1 MPPSGRQADRS
12 ARTSA
17 GDLSRIGSK
26 DRVRFAGASSG
37 APRLVPAGLALAAAV
52 AAWLFWGRLA
62 SCGASLETPETQIR
76 KALANQGRA
85 HFGDAYGFRAG
96 GTVELHSTRFE
107 DIAPSIEEKGRAV
120 VVAMLSAEG
129 RVAWRDQDA
138 RLTYLGRERFHMK
151 PCSFALWCGE
161 GDQFDR
167 LRGVLSVLFRRHD
180 AMERRDLEAYGRLLS
195 ARYRDRG
202 QDRAETERRL
212 ERELSGPPARIRV
225 TAWQIR
231 VERDGAEVGE
241 DLEIAAPGQEP
252 RRERHVYRLV
262 RESERWVFAGG
273 V

>member
-1 MPPSGRQADRS
+1 MPPSGRPADRR
-12 ARTSA
+12 ARASA
-17 GDLSRIGSK
+17 GDLSRIGAK
-26 DRVRFAGASSG
+26 DRGRLPGGASG
-37 APRLVPAGLALAAAV
+37 APYLVPAGLALAAAI

-76 KALANQGRA
+76 RALANQDRA

-96 GTVELHSTRFE
+96 GTVELHSLRFE
-107 DIAPSIEEKGRAV
+107 DIAPTVEKGRAV

-129 RVAWRDQDA
+129 RVVWHDQDA
-138 RLTYLGRERFHMK
+138 KLTYLGRERFHMK
-151 PCSFALWCGE
+151 PCSLALWCGE

-180 AMERRDLEAYGRLLS
+180 ALERRDLDAYDRLLS

-212 ERELSGPPARIRV
+212 ERELSGPPAHVRV
-225 TAWQIR
+225 IAWQIR
-231 VERDGAEVGE
+231 VERDGAEAGE
-241 DLEIAAPGQEP
+241 DLEITGQDREP
-252 RRERHVYRLV
+252 SRERHVYRLAQ
-262 RESERWVFAGG
+262 ESARWVFVGG

>member
-1 MPPSGRQADRS
+1 
-12 ARTSA
+12 
-17 GDLSRIGSK
+17 
-26 DRVRFAGASSG
+26 
-37 APRLVPAGLALAAAV
+37 VPAGLALAAAV

-107 DIAPSIEEKGRAV
+107 DVAPSIEERRGEGRGEGRAV

-129 RVAWRDQDA
+129 RVVWHDQDA
-138 RLTYLGRERFHMK
+138 KLTYLGRERFHMK
-151 PCSFALWCGE
+151 PCSLALWCGE

-180 AMERRDLEAYGRLLS
+180 AMERRDPEAYGRLLS

-202 QDRAETERRL
+202 QDRADTERRL
-212 ERELSGPPARIRV
+212 ERELSGPPAHIRV

-231 VERDGAEVGE
+231 IEREGAEVGE

-252 RRERHVYRLV
+252 RRERHLYRLV
-262 RESERWVFAGG
+262 QESERWVFVGG